1 MSQDNAQAAQ
11 SAVTQD
17 VMQLDGN
24 TAVLVIIGDPIA
36 QVKAPAPLTRLLQ
49 QRGHNAVLV
58 PMHVVADDV
67 APLMDTLLRVKNVAG
82 VIATVPHKQLAA
94 SLLTELT
101 RNAREANAVN
111 LIRRQGGG
119 WEGDLQDGT
128 GFIAGLAR
136 NGFTVRGSAIAMAG
150 AGGAGNA
157 IAFTLGATGAADI
170 AIRDVDLAKAS
181 ALVERLK
188 AAGYPARLWDGEPGP
203 MQLVINA
210 TPIGM
215 KPTDPLPI
223 AAEVIHAGI
232 TVADVIME
240 PRTTRL
246 LALAQDKGAKIVHG
260 QHMMDEQLDAMV
272 AFFAP
277 AIRAV
282 QGSH

>member
-1 MSQDNAQAAQ
+1 
-11 SAVTQD
+11 
-17 VMQLDGN
+17 
-24 TAVLVIIGDPIA
+24 
-36 QVKAPAPLTRLLQ
+36 
-49 QRGHNAVLV
+49 
-58 PMHVVADDV
+58 
-67 APLMDTLLRVKNVAG
+67 
-82 VIATVPHKQLAA
+82 
-94 SLLTELT
+94 
-101 RNAREANAVN
+101 
-111 LIRRQGGG
+111 
-119 WEGDLQDGT
+119 
-128 GFIAGLAR
+128 
-136 NGFTVRGSAIAMAG
+136 
-150 AGGAGNA
+150 
-157 IAFTLGATGAADI
+157 LGAAGAADI

-188 AAGYPARLWDGEPGP
+188 AAGYPARLWDGGPGS

-215 KPTDPLPI
+215 KPTDALPF
-223 AAEVIHAGI
+223 AAEVVHAGL

-282 QGSH
+282 QGSR